1 MKELSNELVESLAK
15 VIIAAAWVDNELTHD
30 EINCLKDVLYRYYSL
45 FQLRQEVQPIQWAQF
60 EMYLEQPIGAAER
73 GRLVK
78 ELRRNIKTRE
88 EQEVVFLVLNKVVEA
103 DGKVTAEEQ
112 KVIDEIKAAIEEDN
126 EGFIYKVGAL
136 INGALDRRSTTMAHA
151 PNREQFFEE
160 FLSNKVYYDVRM
172 RLGVDDDA
180 LRIDDVALRRL
191 SAAGGLMAK
200 VALVDRELADE
211 ESHAMK
217 RTLETYWNI
226 NPYEASFVVG
236 VALAEETAELDYT
249 RLTREFVTFTS
260 VTERARFLDILF
272 AVADADGFVSL
283 EEIRE
288 IHNIATHLLLSSQ
301 YVEEALKRIPAERR
315 AN

>member
-1 MKELSNELVESLAK
+1 MKELRNELVESLAK
-15 VIIAAAWVDNELTHD
+15 VIIAAAWVDNELTRD
-30 EINCLKDVLYRYYSL
+30 EINCLKDVLYRYYSIFNL
-45 FQLRQEVQPIQWAQF
+45 GQEVLPIQWAQF
-60 EMYLEQPIGAAER
+60 EMYLEQPVGAAER
-73 GRLVK
+73 GRLAE

-88 EQEVVFLVLNKVVEA
+88 EQEVVFLVLNQVVEA
-103 DGKVTAEEQ
+103 DGKVTADEQ
-112 KVIDEIKAAIEEDN
+112 KVIDEIKLLVEEDN
-126 EGFIYKVGAL
+126 DGFVHKVGAL
-136 INGALDRRSTTMAHA
+136 INGALNRRSTAMAQA

-160 FLSNKVYYDVRM
+160 FLSNKVYYDVRL

-200 VALVDRELADE
+200 VALVDRELAAE
-211 ESHAMK
+211 ESDAMK
-217 RTLETYWNI
+217 DALETNWEI
-226 NPYEASFVVG
+226 NPYEASFVVE
-236 VALAEETAELDYT
+236 VALAEVTAELDYT

-301 YVEEALKRIPAERR
+301 SVEEAQKRIPAERR

>member
-1 MKELSNELVESLAK
+1 MKELRNELVESLAK
-15 VIIAAAWVDNELTHD
+15 VIIAAAWVDNELTH
-30 EINCLKDVLYRYYSL
+30 EEVNCLKDVLYRYYSI
-45 FQLRQEVQPIQWAQF
+45 FNIEQEVQSIQWVQF
-60 EMYLEQPIGAAER
+60 EMYLEQPVGAAER
-73 GRLVK
+73 GRLVE

-88 EQEVVFLVLNKVVEA
+88 EQEVAVSLLNQVVEA
-103 DGKVTAEEQ
+103 DGKVTADEQ
-112 KVIDEIKAAIEEDN
+112 KVIDEIKLIIEEDSD
-126 EGFIYKVGAL
+126 GFIHKVSAL
-136 INGALDRRSTTMAHA
+136 INGALNRRSTAMAQA

-160 FLSNKVYYDVRM
+160 FLSNKVYYDVRL

-180 LRIDDVALRRL
+180 LRIDDAALRRL

-211 ESHAMK
+211 ESEAMK
-217 RTLETYWNI
+217 RALETHWEI
-226 NPYEASFVVG
+226 NPFEASFVVE
-236 VALAEETAELDYT
+236 VALTEVTADLDYT
-249 RLTREFVTFTS
+249 RLTREFVTFTT

-301 YVEEALKRIPAERR
+301 SVEEAQERIPAERR
-315 AN
+315 AS

>member
-1 MKELSNELVESLAK
+1 
-15 VIIAAAWVDNELTHD
+15 
-30 EINCLKDVLYRYYSL
+30 
-45 FQLRQEVQPIQWAQF
+45 
-60 EMYLEQPIGAAER
+60 
-73 GRLVK
+73 
-78 ELRRNIKTRE
+78 
-88 EQEVVFLVLNKVVEA
+88 
-103 DGKVTAEEQ
+103 
-112 KVIDEIKAAIEEDN
+112 
-126 EGFIYKVGAL
+126 
-136 INGALDRRSTTMAHA
+136 
-151 PNREQFFEE
+151 
-160 FLSNKVYYDVRM
+160 
-172 RLGVDDDA
+172 
-180 LRIDDVALRRL
+180 
-191 SAAGGLMAK
+191 MAK

-226 NPYEASFVVG
+226 NPYEASFVVE
-236 VALAEETAELDYT
+236 VALAEETADLDYT